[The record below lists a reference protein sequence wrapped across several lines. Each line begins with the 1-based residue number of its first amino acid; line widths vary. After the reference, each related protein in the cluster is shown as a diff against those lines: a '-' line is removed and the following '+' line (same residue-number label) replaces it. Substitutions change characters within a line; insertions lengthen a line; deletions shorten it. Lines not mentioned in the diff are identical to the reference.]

1 MIIKLFYV
9 IFLSSFVCFVCA
21 IFGTDSANGLI
32 TASCISCAV
41 CGLFLDNN
49 TAENDQLER
58 DKYGK

>member
-9 IFLSSFVCFVCA
+9 